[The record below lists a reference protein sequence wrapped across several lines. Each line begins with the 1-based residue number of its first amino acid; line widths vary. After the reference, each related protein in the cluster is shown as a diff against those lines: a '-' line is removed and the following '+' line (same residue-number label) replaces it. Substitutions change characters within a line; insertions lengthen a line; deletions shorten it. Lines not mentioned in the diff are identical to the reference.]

1 MTTYEFALVKLWRYM
16 TGGNRLEGDN
26 AILLLEFLTL
36 LVGILYSLTQL
47 YYVRVTPAKVRDEW
61 LLIFSVF
68 HCRCTS
74 WGSTTLH
81 PSTEC
86 SMYSCCWYVSKR
98 VRHDVA
104 SPPLTAPFQCAAQ
117 LLWTILGL
125 HIATLAKA
133 SAVDWYST
141 DQYVQVAPLAF
152 LIQVQLNLF
161 SVAVL
166 ITWIKL
172 LDYFSVF
179 KRISRFV
186 VILEM
191 VSCLLRAHGLS
202 PFCSS

>member
-1 MTTYEFALVKLWRYM
+1 M

-86 SMYSCCWYVSKR
+86 WMYSCCWYVSKR

-104 SPPLTAPFQCAAQ
+104 SPPPHRSFSMRCAVVVDHTWTAYRDFGKSLGCRLVLNGSIRASGPVSFPHPGPAQ
-117 LLWTILGL
+117 LIQRCSPDHLDQASGL
-125 HIATLAKA
+125 
-133 SAVDWYST
+133 
-141 DQYVQVAPLAF
+141 
-152 LIQVQLNLF
+152 
-161 SVAVL
+161 
-166 ITWIKL
+166 
-172 LDYFSVF
+172 
-179 KRISRFV
+179 
-186 VILEM
+186 
-191 VSCLLRAHGLS
+191 LLRIQANLALCRH
-202 PFCSS
+202 P

>member
-1 MTTYEFALVKLWRYM
+1 M
-16 TGGNRLEGDN
+16 
-26 AILLLEFLTL
+26 
-36 LVGILYSLTQL
+36 S
-47 YYVRVTPAKVRDEW
+47 P
-61 LLIFSVF
+61 SVF
-68 HCRCTS
+68 DMTS
-74 WGSTTLH
+74 
-81 PSTEC
+81 PP
-86 SMYSCCWYVSKR
+86 
-98 VRHDVA
+98 
-104 SPPLTAPFQCAAQ
+104 PPLTAPFQCAAQ